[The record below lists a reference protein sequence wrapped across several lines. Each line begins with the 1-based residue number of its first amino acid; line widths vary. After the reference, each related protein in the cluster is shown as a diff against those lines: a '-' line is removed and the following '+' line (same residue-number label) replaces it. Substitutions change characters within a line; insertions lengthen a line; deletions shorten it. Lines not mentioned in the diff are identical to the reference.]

1 MRRILFILCTL
12 VGVFQSAAMSAVNID
27 IKPEEL
33 AISAPHPR
41 LFLDDKEFAAMRSRI
56 NSTTDQRVMDMHAQY
71 MAWAEE
77 FVDRQEEFVFERNS
91 SGNILHVC
99 RNAFAQIVSCAYAYR
114 FVKDVKFLEHAEKV
128 LVSVC
133 DFDHWNQS
141 HYLDVANMSMA
152 VSIGYDWLYD
162 KLKNTTRAK
171 CEYALK
177 AFSMGTSEHSSRS
190 QFLSRSWGPPL
201 NSGLLCAAIALY
213 DKIPQR
219 SEMFIRRCIDDVAR
233 TIDDHYAPYGVTTGG
248 HTYWE
253 GVASWHMMII
263 TALQQVYGTDFGLSA
278 APGFKESARFQ
289 LFASGNLRQSYNY
302 HDNQIGIRI
311 CPSLWY
317 FASLLEDGSVM
328 WLEHQRD
335 YKMRENLGFLYIY
348 HASKVDPKDIRPSKE
363 LVFSAK
369 GDNPVVIARTGWEQN
384 DIYLA
389 AKGGRA
395 SNRDAHLDAGSFV
408 YEAHGVRWASEP
420 PFPPVA
426 KIDRHISDS
435 GRSARDMG
443 RESWRWKAMGYN
455 NLHHNTLTV
464 NGMDH
469 DCSGLVQLTQINDT
483 PQKRGGVFDMAP
495 VLGKGVSK
503 AERSLNIIDGRYLQI
518 DDEVSADSDMEVYF
532 NFTTKAAVEVTM
544 QGIVL
549 SADGERMLLSAEGAD
564 VRYVS
569 GMRRP
574 QDVPSCMEPLYK
586 TKDFSFVG
594 FTYEV
599 KAGQTVCVKTTL
611 KRL

>member
-1 MRRILFILCTL
+1 MIGI
-12 VGVFQSAAMSAVNID
+12 FQSAAMSAINID

-41 LFLDDKEFAAMRSRI
+41 LFLDDKEFADMRSRI

-302 HDNQIGIRI
+302 YDNQIGIRI

-335 YKMRENLGFLYIY
+335 YRMRENLGFLYIY
-348 HASKVDPKDIRPSKE
+348 HASQVNPKDIRPSKK

-369 GDNPVVIARTGWEQN
+369 GDNPILIARTGWEQS
-384 DIYLA
+384 DIYLG
-389 AKGGRA
+389 AKGGCA
-395 SNRDAHLDAGSFV
+395 SNQDAHLDAGSFV
-408 YEAHGVRWASEP
+408 YEAHGFRWASEP
-420 PFPPVA
+420 PCPPVA
-426 KIDRHISDS
+426 KIDRYISES
-435 GRSARDMG
+435 GKSARDMG
-443 RESWRWKAMGYN
+443 QESWRWKAMGYN

-464 NGMDH
+464 NGRDH
-469 DCSGLVQLTQINDT
+469 DCGGLANLLIVNDT
-483 PQKRGGVFDMAP
+483 PQKRGGKFDLTS
-495 VLGKGVSK
+495 VLGAGVVK
-503 AERSLNIIDGRYLQI
+503 AERELNIIDGKYLQI
-518 DDEVSADSDMEVYF
+518 DDEVSVDSDMEIYF
-532 NFTTKAAVEVTM
+532 NFTTKAKAELTP

-549 SADGERMLLSAEGAD
+549 SAEGMRMLLSAEGTN
-564 VRYVS
+564 VEYVS
-569 GMRRP
+569 GMQMP
-574 QDVPSCMEPLYK
+574 DDVPQCMNPLYENK
-586 TKDFSFVG
+586 AFSFVG
-594 FTYEV
+594 FTYKL
-599 KAGQTVCVKTTL
+599 KAGQTANVKTTL